1 MDYIKVVEENLPDV
15 SDARINYEGSK
26 IVVYTRNLAFFLT
39 GEEKIK
45 GIVDQIKKRIE
56 VRIEPDTLPST
67 DETIRKIKEIIPKEA
82 EIEDIEFEPDFSK
95 VIINVRHPQLAVGES
110 GEIVKNI
117 KKETLW
123 IPFVQR
129 VASPKS
135 VPVDAIRKVLYESSR
150 FRKKFLNEVGKK
162 IYTTEPKETKWA
174 RVSCLGGSREVG
186 RSCFL
191 LQTPNSKVLLDCGL
205 STGASGEDQY
215 PILTASDFDIKSLD
229 AIILSHAHLDHCG
242 FIPYLYKMGYEGP
255 LYCTPPT
262 RELAAL
268 LQMDTIDLMQKEYGK
283 SLYTST
289 DIKEMIKHTIP
300 LKYKEITD
308 ITPDIRLIFEN
319 AGHLLGSAITHL
331 NIANGKRNIIYTG
344 DLKYSLSNLLDP
356 AFTQFMRSECL
367 IMESTYGGPNDITAR
382 LEDAEKELVQIIEET
397 KAKGGKILIPSF
409 AVGRGQE
416 IMVILDKYGVDIPV
430 YIDGMIWDAS
440 SIHSTYPKYLAYKL
454 QRQIIDESK
463 NPFESEKFIHVVNWK
478 ERQQVM
484 ENKEPF
490 VVLATS
496 GMVNGGP
503 IIEYIKKFS
512 SDPNS
517 ALVFVG
523 YQAEGTLGRRIQRG
537 DKEVET
543 HSGDKIQINFQLKT
557 LDGLSGHSDR
567 KQLLNYIGHLKE
579 KPQRIAM
586 VHGEMSKTVN
596 LSETASKI
604 FGIDAFAPW
613 NLETFRFL

>member
-1 MDYIKVVEENLPDV
+1 MDYIKVVEQNLPDV
-15 SDARINYEGSK
+15 SDARIHYEGSK
-26 IVVYTRNLAFFLT
+26 IVVYTRNLNFFLT
-39 GEEKIK
+39 GEDKIR

-67 DETIRKIKEIIPKEA
+67 DDTIKKIKEIIPKDA
-82 EIEDIEFEPDFSK
+82 GIEDISFEPDFSK
-95 VIINVRHPQLAVGES
+95 VIISVRQPQIAVGES
-110 GEIVKNI
+110 GETVKEI

-135 VPVDAIRKVLYESSR
+135 VPVEAIRKVLYESSK
-150 FRKKFLNEVGKK
+150 FRKKFLNDVGKQ
-162 IYTTEPKETKWA
+162 IYSAENKDTKWG

-191 LQTPNSKVLLDCGL
+191 LQTPNSKILMDCGL
-205 STGASGEDQY
+205 STGATGEDQY
-215 PILTASDFDIKSLD
+215 PIFLSGEFDINSLD

-242 FIPYLYKMGYEGP
+242 FIPYLYKMGFNGP
-255 LYCTPPT
+255 LYCTTPT

-268 LQMDTIDLMQKEYGK
+268 LQMDTIDIMQKDMGK

-289 DIKEMIKHTIP
+289 DIKNMIKHTIP

-308 ITPDIRLIFEN
+308 ITSDIRLIFEN

-331 NIANGKRNIIYTG
+331 NISNGKRNLIYTG
-344 DLKYSLSNLLDP
+344 DIKYSVSNLLDP
-356 AFTQFMRSECL
+356 AFTQFMRCECL
-367 IMESTYGGPNDITAR
+367 IMESTYGGPNDLTPR
-382 LEDAEKELVQIIEET
+382 LEDAEKDLVYAVEET
-397 KAKGGKILIPSF
+397 AKRGGKVLIPSF

-416 IMVILDKYGVDIPV
+416 IMIILDKYGIDLPV

-440 SIHSTYPKYLAYKL
+440 SIHSTYPKYLSYKL
-454 QRQIIDESK
+454 QRQIIEENK
-463 NPFESEKFIHVVNWK
+463 NPFESDKFIHVASRK
-478 ERQQVM
+478 ERDQVIADQ
-484 ENKEPF
+484 KPF

-503 IIEYIKKFS
+503 IMEYIKKFG
-512 SDPNS
+512 SDPKNT
-517 ALVFVG
+517 LVFVG
-523 YQAEGTLGRRIQRG
+523 YQAEGTIGRKIQRG
-537 DKEVET
+537 DKVIETPDGEQVE
-543 HSGDKIQINFQLKT
+543 INLQIKT
-557 LDGLSGHSDR
+557 IDGLSGHSDR

-579 KPQRIAM
+579 KPQRLVVA
-586 VHGEMSKTVN
+586 HGEMSKCVN
-596 LSETASKI
+596 FADAAGKI
-604 FGIDAFAPW
+604 FGIDAIAPW